1 MSVYNG
7 QKVLVVEDNYISFK
21 LIDAYFAR
29 SNLVLINA
37 EDGLQALEIFK
48 SDPDIQLIL
57 MDIQLPGLNGLE
69 VTKAIRKFNS
79 EIPIIAATAN
89 AFDDDKHACL
99 QAGCNKFI
107 TKPIN
112 FNELFELMDL
122 FLK

>member
-1 MSVYNG
+1 M
-7 QKVLVVEDNYISFK
+7 VEDNYISFK

-37 EDGLQALEIFK
+37 EDGLQALDIFK
-48 SDPDIQLIL
+48 SDPDIQLII

-69 VTKAIRKFNS
+69 VTKAIRKFNTH
-79 EIPIIAATAN
+79 IPIIAATAN
-89 AFDDDKHACL
+89 AFDDDKVACL
-99 QAGCNKFI
+99 EAGCNKFI

-112 FNELFELMDL
+112 FNELFDLMDL